1 MKNKNE
7 TDLVFFN
14 LNKIFIFSLL
24 RTRLSS
30 HYSFKS
36 SEKKKM
42 KKFSTTI
49 LKIAGLGSI
58 SIAWMLIVILVLL
71 GSLSFPAFGFFT

>member
-24 RTRLSS
+24 RTGLSS

-36 SEKKKM
+36 SEKKNEK
-42 KKFSTTI
+42 I
-49 LKIAGLGSI
+49 LNYR
-58 SIAWMLIVILVLL
+58 
-71 GSLSFPAFGFFT
+71 P